1 MFNQIKI
8 HKIPGEDNVADIGTK
23 ALDRSKFQ
31 RFRDLLYNHSMTF
44 TYLGRCDSLIDS
56 NYVKAPHDINLDINQ
71 TLLIY
76 NTKYESDGRQD
87 IIEQLYYMYS

>member
-1 MFNQIKI
+1 M
-8 HKIPGEDNVADIGTK
+8 H
-23 ALDRSKFQ
+23 DR
-31 RFRDLLYNHSMTF
+31 
-44 TYLGRCDSLIDS
+44 LIDS

>member
-1 MFNQIKI
+1 
-8 HKIPGEDNVADIGTK
+8 
-23 ALDRSKFQ
+23 
-31 RFRDLLYNHSMTF
+31 MTF